1 MALSKGKLE
10 KMNKIDLIELC
21 VEMQQG
27 NDASVLTQI
36 NGNLELLNHRFEKL
50 ESELTI
56 SKKVGGLLQT
66 KIKALERRCVM
77 AEQYSR
83 RECLEIS
90 GIPVSISNDDLEEKV
105 RDIFNLIE
113 APVSAENIE
122 ACHRIGPKEKGRTII
137 KLSRRKDVFSVLKS
151 KKKFKDDV
159 TEDDLEGIGLSRES
173 KIYINE
179 SLCGA
184 SRELFYKATVLKRMK
199 KLFRYWTSN
208 GIVKIKLTENGDIHQ
223 ITHSDDLQYIFP
235 NINIEELGK

>member
-1 MALSKGKLE
+1 M
-10 KMNKIDLIELC
+10 
-21 VEMQQG
+21 EMQQG

-56 SKKVGGLLQT
+56 SKKVGDLLQT
-66 KIKALERRCVM
+66 KIKALERTCVM

-122 ACHRIGPKEKGRTII
+122 ACHRIGPI
-137 KLSRRKDVFSVLKS
+137 
-151 KKKFKDDV
+151 
-159 TEDDLEGIGLSRES
+159 
-173 KIYINE
+173 
-179 SLCGA
+179 A
-184 SRELFYKATVLKRMK
+184 
-199 KLFRYWTSN
+199 
-208 GIVKIKLTENGDIHQ
+208 
-223 ITHSDDLQYIFP
+223 
-235 NINIEELGK
+235 

>member
-10 KMNKIDLIELC
+10 KMNKLDLIELC
-21 VEMQQG
+21 MEMQQG

-36 NGNLELLNHRFEKL
+36 NGNLELLNRRFEKL

-56 SKKVGGLLQT
+56 SKKVGDLLQT

-159 TEDDLEGIGLSRES
+159 TEDDLEGIVEGF
-173 KIYINE
+173 KNIY
-179 SLCGA
+179 
-184 SRELFYKATVLKRMK
+184 
-199 KLFRYWTSN
+199 
-208 GIVKIKLTENGDIHQ
+208 Q
-223 ITHSDDLQYIFP
+223 
-235 NINIEELGK
+235 